1 MVSLSEFVET
11 FQEAW
16 VQAFTLLQEAIKKRT
31 SYGTNPRISLIQEWA
46 IKNKQIVADKVMT
59 EFSRYT
65 SHDVN

>member
-46 IKNKQIVADKVMT
+46 IKIKQIVADKVMT